1 MPEKS
6 VSDPTDLRRNSTTS
20 VIENCVKHW
29 QTQTVESSN
38 ERIIKTKEQ
47 RSTTFPVLFFS
58 LTPSRTVISTDN
70 LAGTLSAEH
79 YPINYYRVTYGVVG
93 ISLSRK
99 KGRKDGKKGRKREK
113 NERTK
118 TRERKKRRRRN
129 TPKGTFD
136 LKRPFSFR
144 PQHPLT
150 TEPWNDADIEIGK
163 VNAFA
168 ICSYQNLFRLFD
180 HRLEASQREW
190 TISRAIVT
198 YKS

>member
-47 RSTTFPVLFFS
+47 RSSTFPVLFFS
-58 LTPSRTVISTDN
+58 LIPSRTVISTDN

-93 ISLSRK
+93 ISLSRE
-99 KGRKDGKKGRKREK
+99 KGRKDEKKGRKREK
-113 NERTK
+113 KWKNENERK
-118 TRERKKRRRRN
+118 KKRRRN
-129 TPKGTFD
+129 NPKGTFD
-136 LKRPFSFR
+136 LKRSFSFR
-144 PQHPLT
+144 PQHPLM
-150 TEPWNDADIEIGK
+150 TEPWDDADIEIGK

-168 ICSYQNLFRLFD
+168 ICSYQNLFRLID
-180 HRLEASQREW
+180 DRLEASQREW

>member
-47 RSTTFPVLFFS
+47 RSSTFPVLFFS
-58 LTPSRTVISTDN
+58 LIPSRIVISTDN

-93 ISLSRK
+93 ISLSRE
-99 KGRKDGKKGRKREK
+99 KGRKDEKKGRKREK
-113 NERTK
+113 KWKNENERK
-118 TRERKKRRRRN
+118 KKRRRN
-129 TPKGTFD
+129 NPKGTFD
-136 LKRPFSFR
+136 LKRSFSFR
-144 PQHPLT
+144 PQHPLM
-150 TEPWNDADIEIGK
+150 TEPWDDADIEIGK

-168 ICSYQNLFRLFD
+168 ICSYQNLFRLID
-180 HRLEASQREW
+180 DRLEASQREW

>member
-47 RSTTFPVLFFS
+47 RSSTFPVLFFS
-58 LTPSRTVISTDN
+58 LIPSRTVISTDN

-93 ISLSRK
+93 ISLSRE
-99 KGRKDGKKGRKREK
+99 KGRKNGKKGRKREK
-113 NERTK
+113 KWKNENEGKKEKKKKEQSKGNVWFK
-118 TRERKKRRRRN
+118 TTVFFLSATSLNDRAVKWCRYWN
-129 TPKGTFD
+129 WKG
-136 LKRPFSFR
+136 
-144 PQHPLT
+144 
-150 TEPWNDADIEIGK
+150 
-163 VNAFA
+163 
-168 ICSYQNLFRLFD
+168 
-180 HRLEASQREW
+180 
-190 TISRAIVT
+190 
-198 YKS
+198 

>member
-47 RSTTFPVLFFS
+47 RSSTFPVLFFS
-58 LTPSRTVISTDN
+58 LIPSRTVISTDN

-93 ISLSRK
+93 ISLSRE
-99 KGRKDGKKGRKREK
+99 KGRKDEKKGRKREK
-113 NERTK
+113 KWKNENERK
-118 TRERKKRRRRN
+118 KKRRRN
-129 TPKGTFD
+129 SPKGTFD
-136 LKRPFSFR
+136 LKRSFSFR
-144 PQHPLT
+144 PQHPLM

-168 ICSYQNLFRLFD
+168 ICSYQNLFRLID
-180 HRLEASQREW
+180 DRLEASQREW

-198 YKS
+198 YKN

>member
-47 RSTTFPVLFFS
+47 RSSTFPVLFFS
-58 LTPSRTVISTDN
+58 LIPSRIVISTDN

-93 ISLSRK
+93 ISLSRE
-99 KGRKDGKKGRKREK
+99 KGRKDEKKGRKREK
-113 NERTK
+113 KWKNENERK
-118 TRERKKRRRRN
+118 KKRRRN
-129 TPKGTFD
+129 NPKGTFD
-136 LKRPFSFR
+136 LKRSFSFR
-144 PQHPLT
+144 PQHPLM

-168 ICSYQNLFRLFD
+168 ICSYQNLFRLID
-180 HRLEASQREW
+180 DRLEASQREW

>member
-47 RSTTFPVLFFS
+47 RSSTFPVLFFS
-58 LTPSRTVISTDN
+58 LIPSRTVISTDN

-93 ISLSRK
+93 ISLSRE
-99 KGRKDGKKGRKREK
+99 KGRKDEKKGRKREK
-113 NERTK
+113 KWKNENERK
-118 TRERKKRRRRN
+118 KKRRRN
-129 TPKGTFD
+129 NPKGTFD
-136 LKRPFSFR
+136 LKRSFSFR
-144 PQHPLT
+144 PQHPLM

-168 ICSYQNLFRLFD
+168 ICSYQNLFRLID
-180 HRLEASQREW
+180 DRLEASQREW